1 MTLRA
6 LATKGKVAQA
16 IDFIKTFLENDK
28 KLIVFCSLHEV
39 VDELRKAFPK
49 AVTVTGRDN
58 AINKQAA
65 VDAFQTNENTRLIIC
80 SIKAAGVGLTLTAA
94 SDVAFIE
101 LAWTYAD
108 CCQCEDR
115 AHRIGQKDNVNC
127 YYLLGRETIDNTI
140 YSLIHRKKSI
150 ASEIMNSD
158 DDIPTDEVYFEE
170 LVSSFLNK

>member
-1 MTLRA
+1 M
-6 LATKGKVAQA
+6 
-16 IDFIKTFLENDK
+16 
-28 KLIVFCSLHEV
+28 
-39 VDELRKAFPK
+39 
-49 AVTVTGRDN
+49 
-58 AINKQAA
+58 
-65 VDAFQTNENTRLIIC
+65 DAFQTNENTRLIIC